1 MRRRPRMYDQIMYG
15 TGAMN
20 GALLFLGI
28 VIASVIIY
36 AVTGGKK

>member
-1 MRRRPRMYDQIMYG
+1 MYEQIMYG
-15 TGAMN
+15 TGAIN

-36 AVTGGKK
+36 AVIGGRK

>member
-1 MRRRPRMYDQIMYG
+1 MYDQIMYG

-28 VIASVIIY
+28 VITSIIIY

>member
-1 MRRRPRMYDQIMYG
+1 MYEQIMYG
-15 TGAMN
+15 TGAIN

-36 AVTGGKK
+36 TVIGGKK